1 MILKKN
7 TTVEIYK
14 DGRLQAVIS
23 FDKKRD
29 AFVITPNSA
38 EHIILSCVENK
49 EVDVKDGN
57 DK

>member
-7 TTVEIYK
+7 TTVEVYK

-29 AFVITPNSA
+29 AFVITPNST
-38 EHIILSCVENK
+38 EHIILSCFENK
-49 EVDVKDGN
+49 EKQN
-57 DK
+57 ERY

>member
-7 TTVEIYK
+7 TTVEVYK

-29 AFVITPNSA
+29 AFVITPNST
-38 EHIILSCVENK
+38 EQIILSCFENK
-49 EVDVKDGN
+49 EKQN
-57 DK
+57 ERY